1 MTSRC
6 CLQSFN
12 FLVSVP
18 AVCGV
23 DIAVTTDLL
32 TVHILGA
39 TDDPA
44 YVFASPGRFSHGP
57 KLAKCL
63 FSLPVE
69 KVGLHES
76 SPFKQWG

>member
-1 MTSRC
+1 M
-6 CLQSFN
+6 
-12 FLVSVP
+12 
-18 AVCGV
+18 
-23 DIAVTTDLL
+23 TTDLL

-44 YVFASPGRFSHGP
+44 YVFASPGRSSHGP

-76 SPFKQWG
+76 APFTQWGEGLYSRASYRGPVQRSAWA